1 MKMRH
6 TQTLNK
12 GHAEEMVNTFM
23 LALQAIPLM
32 GESCNERDYLKALEL
47 IEFLVDRDQID
58 TPLFELLSSKIHE
71 YEQHA
76 PEFSHLNKVLNDT
89 PTGVA
94 MLRTLMD
101 QNGLKPADLANE
113 LGSKS
118 NISNIL
124 NGRRALTVRHIKAL
138 SERFKLPAESFID

>member
-1 MKMRH
+1 MRH

>member
-6 TQTLNK
+6 TPTLNK
-12 GHAEEMVNTFM
+12 RHAEEMVNTFM

-58 TPLFELLSSKIHE
+58 NPLFELLSSKIHE

-76 PEFSHLNKVLNDT
+76 PEFSHLNKVLNNT